1 MITMIEEDAS
11 LDNFNLDR
19 LGNSRIVGYCLI
31 GENRYPIVEIEHS
44 LGTLTSSQKFLIEHE
59 ASNFLS
65 LFEINGQNLAI
76 VIAAKKPENAS
87 SNPARFLTKR
97 EGEIAILVARGNS
110 NKQIAIQLN
119 ISEWTVSTH
128 LRRVFIKLG
137 VDSRAAMV
145 YRCADLLHQF

>member
-1 MITMIEEDAS
+1 MREQDAS
-11 LDNFNLDR
+11 PDKLDLDRLDNF
-19 LGNSRIVGYCLI
+19 RIVGYCLI
-31 GENRYPIVEIEHS
+31 GQDRYPIVEVDNS
-44 LGTLTSSQKFLIEHE
+44 LGALASSQKFSVDCK
-59 ASNFLS
+59 ASDFLS
-65 LFEINGQNLAI
+65 LFKINGQNLAI
-76 VIAAKKPENAS
+76 IIAAKKLENAS
-87 SNPARFLTKR
+87 SDPARFLTKR

>member
-1 MITMIEEDAS
+1 MRAEDAAP
-11 LDNFNLDR
+11 DNFDLDR
-19 LGNSRIVGYCLI
+19 LDKFKIVGYCPI
-31 GENRYPIVEIEHS
+31 GQDRYPIVEIENS
-44 LGTLTSSQKFLIEHE
+44 LGTLTSPQKFSIERE
-59 ASNFLS
+59 SNNFLS

-76 VIAAKKPENAS
+76 INATNKLENAS
-87 SNPARFLTKR
+87 SDPARFLTKR

-128 LRRVFIKLG
+128 LRRVFVKLG

>member
-1 MITMIEEDAS
+1 MRAEDAAP
-11 LDNFNLDR
+11 DNFDLDR
-19 LGNSRIVGYCLI
+19 LDKFKIVGYCPI
-31 GENRYPIVEIEHS
+31 GQDRYPIVEIENS
-44 LGTLTSSQKFLIEHE
+44 LGTLTSPQKFSIERE
-59 ASNFLS
+59 SNNFLS
-65 LFEINGQNLAI
+65 LFEINGQNSAI
-76 VIAAKKPENAS
+76 INATNKLENAS
-87 SNPARFLTKR
+87 SDPARFLTKR

-128 LRRVFIKLG
+128 LRRVFVKLG